1 MAFVPVPKDLNRV
14 KTKVMFNLTKRQ
26 LICFAV
32 AASVGVPIFFLTKP
46 SIGLTTASMLMVV
59 IMLPFVFFA
68 LYEKDGQPAEKILG
82 HIIKSM
88 FLRDKVRPYR
98 TDNLYAVIQ
107 REIKEKEELQID
119 RQQQKGGKAY
129 EGEPLEGEGN
139 VSTRDLLYD
148 KATNKQFITIQTKA
162 GNTFYIVIDYD
173 APINEEEEQYQ
184 TYFLNM
190 VDEADLLALMD
201 ETAAAELTTCNCD
214 TKCEAGAVNMECP
227 VCKNNMSECT
237 GAAPEPVQPTEE
249 VEPEPEVSENQS
261 NIGLII
267 GVIAVVGIGGGA
279 YYYFKFVRGKKKK
292 DEDLDFFD
300 DDGYEEEPYINE
312 DEEPGIAEDDET
324 QEEE

>member
-1 MAFVPVPKDLNRV
+1 M
-14 KTKVMFNLTKRQ
+14 TKRKGIR
-26 LICFAV
+26 LLAALALCFTLCFSFTLPAF
-32 AASVGVPIFFLTKP
+32 AYADD
-46 SIGLTTASMLMVV
+46 TAQE
-59 IMLPFVFFA
+59 LPVTEA
-68 LYEKDGQPAEKILG
+68 TQP
-82 HIIKSM
+82 
-88 FLRDKVRPYR
+88 
-98 TDNLYAVIQ
+98 
-107 REIKEKEELQID
+107 EEPPEPD
-119 RQQQKGGKAY
+119 PTETPEPY

-237 GAAPEPVQPTEE
+237 GAAPEPEQPTEE
-249 VEPEPEVSENQS
+249 VEPEPEVLENQS

-279 YYYFKFVRGKKKK
+279 YYYFKFVHGKKKK

-312 DEEPGIAEDDET
+312 DEEPDIAEDDET
-324 QEEE
+324 QKEE

>member
-1 MAFVPVPKDLNRV
+1 M
-14 KTKVMFNLTKRQ
+14 TKRKGIR
-26 LICFAV
+26 LLAALALCFTLCFSFTLPAF
-32 AASVGVPIFFLTKP
+32 AYADD
-46 SIGLTTASMLMVV
+46 TAQE
-59 IMLPFVFFA
+59 LPVTEA
-68 LYEKDGQPAEKILG
+68 TQPEET
-82 HIIKSM
+82 
-88 FLRDKVRPYR
+88 PEPEP
-98 TDNLYAVIQ
+98 TDAP
-107 REIKEKEELQID
+107 EP
-119 RQQQKGGKAY
+119 Y

-214 TKCEAGAVNMECP
+214 TKCEAGAVNTECP

-237 GAAPEPVQPTEE
+237 GAV
-249 VEPEPEVSENQS
+249 PEPEEPVEDAEVETPEEPESS
-261 NIGLII
+261 SPNIALII
-267 GVIAVVGIGGGA
+267 GIIALVGIGGGA
-279 YYYFKFVRGKKKK
+279 YYYIKFVRGKKQK

-300 DDGYEEEPYINE
+300 DEGYEEEPYINE
-312 DEEPGIAEDDET
+312 DEEPVIADDEDDGNET
-324 QEEE
+324 KETEETI